1 MRMAFS
7 GCCTT
12 LLVLSLLFLPSS
24 LGPARAADSEAGQVT
39 VDGPY
44 TIRQE
49 TEPFL
54 GAQMGEVKLT
64 VSQRVSIADLDFS
77 RQADVNMLRERVKTA
92 ARESCLE
99 LERRFPPS
107 IYAADNDRRECI
119 RDATREGIAQAMIML
134 QEKAIAQA
142 RGPAEARARLS
153 VIR

>member
-1 MRMAFS
+1 
-7 GCCTT
+7 
-12 LLVLSLLFLPSS
+12 
-24 LGPARAADSEAGQVT
+24 
-39 VDGPY
+39 
-44 TIRQE
+44 
-49 TEPFL
+49 
-54 GAQMGEVKLT
+54 MGETKIA
-64 VSQRVSIADLDFS
+64 VSQRVSFADLDFS
-77 RQADVNMLRERVKTA
+77 RQADVNMLRERVKAA

-107 IYAADNDRRECI
+107 IYVADNDRHACI